1 MHDPGTFRAGCLSNV
16 LEARIDSIKESVQ
29 SMLRSLLVPAL
40 FVCAIASGQTKIGVV
55 NFQKAILDTA
65 EIKKAS
71 TDLQN
76 KYKPRQDALDKVQRE
91 LNDIQTQLQSA
102 NGKLSPQGEA
112 DLQARGQRKQREAE
126 RLSQDLQ
133 DDVNN
138 ERNTILQRAGTRMT
152 EVVKKMMDDK
162 GLDVIIDVA
171 QAIAFKPTVD
181 LTNDAVAAYDKA
193 YPVK

>member
-1 MHDPGTFRAGCLSNV
+1 MF
-16 LEARIDSIKESVQ
+16 
-29 SMLRSLLVPAL
+29 RSLLVLTLA
-40 FVCAIASGQTKIGVV
+40 VCASAFGQAKLGVV

-76 KYKPRQDALDKVQRE
+76 KYKPRQDALEKVQRE
-91 LNDIQTQLQSA
+91 LADIQTQLQASG
-102 NGKLSPQGEA
+102 GKLSAQGEA
-112 DLQARGQRKQREAE
+112 DLTARGQRKQREAE
-126 RLSQDLQ
+126 RLNQDLQ

-138 ERNTILQRAGTRMT
+138 ERNTILQRAGTRMQ

-162 GLDVIIDVA
+162 GLDLIIDSTNAV
-171 QAIAFKPTVD
+171 AFKPAVD
-181 LTNDAVAAYDKA
+181 MTNDAVAAYDKA